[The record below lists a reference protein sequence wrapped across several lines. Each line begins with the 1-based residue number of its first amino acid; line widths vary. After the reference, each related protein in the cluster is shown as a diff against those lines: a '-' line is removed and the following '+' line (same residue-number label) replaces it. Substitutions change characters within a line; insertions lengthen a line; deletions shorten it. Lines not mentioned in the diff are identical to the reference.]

1 MPVSRGMTILELLVV
16 LAILGILLALGV
28 GNLRPDRVA
37 VDQAAQILAAQVGRT
52 RLEAIRNN
60 TYAGLALIS
69 SGSTYMGTSFP
80 AGGYVVC
87 LDINADSACGAGDQV
102 LQQVRFGE
110 GELSRVRLLAGSGVV
125 WIGFDSRG
133 MPRLTGAVTVNL
145 SNAAG
150 TYVRQLGISVQGRA
164 SL

>member
-16 LAILGILLALGV
+16 MAILGVLLALGT
-28 GNLRPDRVA
+28 GGFRPDRVA

-60 TYAGLALIS
+60 TYAGIALIPG
-69 SGSTYMGTSFP
+69 GSTYMGASYP

-87 LDINADSACGAGDQV
+87 LDVDGNAACNQVDRV
-102 LQQVRFGE
+102 LQEVRFGE
-110 GELSRVRLLAGSGVV
+110 GELSRVRLPAGGGVT
-125 WIGFDSRG
+125 WIGFDARG
-133 MPRLTGAVTVNL
+133 MPRLTSAITVNL

-150 TYVRQLGISVQGRA
+150 TYVRQLSISVQGRA